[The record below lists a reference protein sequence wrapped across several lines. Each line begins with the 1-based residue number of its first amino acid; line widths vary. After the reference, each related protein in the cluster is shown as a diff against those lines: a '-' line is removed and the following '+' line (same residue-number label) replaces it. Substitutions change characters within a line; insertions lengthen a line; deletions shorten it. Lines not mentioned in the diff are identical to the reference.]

1 MYLLQFTESVR
12 KGGVLMSLKK
22 IAICAAALVAA
33 TMFSQLAQAAGK
45 GATGVGHIPVP
56 SGSGVPGKDPGHSAN
71 APGDIKHDKGIPA
84 KESAPG
90 DVKNDK
96 KGK

>member
-1 MYLLQFTESVR
+1 
-12 KGGVLMSLKK
+12 MSLKK

-56 SGSGVPGKDPGHSAN
+56 TGSGVPGNDPGHSAN
-71 APGDIKHDKGIPA
+71 APGDLKPKGTPA
-84 KESAPG
+84 KEFSPG